1 MFDRKNIKRYYLN
14 SVRKIRSFLLSA
26 KSREL
31 LVFCFFVCV
40 EFCFWL
46 LHTINDIYQAD
57 FKIPVRLKNVPKE
70 IVMTSELPKE
80 IRVHVEDRGTVLL
93 NYMLGRTFF
102 PVSFDSRIIRI
113 TVFTCPYPYLKLQRR
128 FPPSLPAQP
137 SLCLCALMHLSLLIQ
152 KEMPRKFR
160 WLPKEG

>member
-1 MFDRKNIKRYYLN
+1 M
-14 SVRKIRSFLLSA
+14 
-26 KSREL
+26 
-31 LVFCFFVCV
+31 
-40 EFCFWL
+40 
-46 LHTINDIYQAD
+46 NDIYQAD

-102 PVSFDSRIIRI
+102 PVSFDFQDYKDNGFHVSIPVSEV
-113 TVFTCPYPYLKLQRR
+113 TKKVSAQLASTTKLL
-128 FPPSLPAQP
+128 S
-137 SLCLCALMHLSLLIQ
+137 ALMHLRLFIR
-152 KEMPRKFR
+152 KEKPRKFR